1 MPLIEQGS
9 GSTFGLAQ
17 DSTSQSI
24 AGFNIPKYDEIDA
37 TYPDSTHE
45 VYVYKL
51 ATITQATI
59 TVTYTDTTKQFIT
72 SVIKS

>member
-37 TYPDSTHE
+37 T
-45 VYVYKL
+45 
-51 ATITQATI
+51 
-59 TVTYTDTTKQFIT
+59 
-72 SVIKS
+72 